1 MAKEVLDINEAVRA
15 YIAQIEGLRAEI
27 GRLDATVATL
37 RQSLATLKGLK
48 TLGEGKTVLVPV
60 GSIAQV
66 EMKVEN
72 IDKVV
77 VSVGQNISAELE
89 YEEALKYIEDEIKKL
104 LAFRLVLEQAI
115 AELYAKIEDL
125 IEEVQQTPEEE
136 KVEEEE
142 NEKNNK

>member
-1 MAKEVLDINEAVRA
+1 MANEVLDINEAVRA
-15 YIAQIEGLRAEI
+15 YIAQIEGLRSEI
-27 GRLDATVATL
+27 GRLDTTVATL

>member
-1 MAKEVLDINEAVRA
+1 MANEVLDINEAVRA

>member
-1 MAKEVLDINEAVRA
+1 
-15 YIAQIEGLRAEI
+15 
-27 GRLDATVATL
+27 
-37 RQSLATLKGLK
+37 
-48 TLGEGKTVLVPV
+48 
-60 GSIAQV
+60 
-66 EMKVEN
+66 MKVEN
-72 IDKVV
+72 MDKVV

-89 YEEALKYIEDEIKKL
+89 YGEALKYIEDEVKKL